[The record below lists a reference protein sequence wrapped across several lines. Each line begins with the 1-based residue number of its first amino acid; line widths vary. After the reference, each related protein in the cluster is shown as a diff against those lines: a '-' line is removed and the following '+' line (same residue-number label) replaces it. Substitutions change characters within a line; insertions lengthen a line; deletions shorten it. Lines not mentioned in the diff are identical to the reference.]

1 MNVDGDRLYLDS
13 AKHLT
18 NQTMFQEECVKQ
30 LRLNPPTLKTND
42 WKKLTN
48 ILLTNAEITEPA
60 EGTSTKDILRN
71 YLEDYC
77 VNRIQKDDYDDLR
90 NGGTY
95 T

>member
-48 ILLTNAEITEPA
+48 ILLTNAEDYRTCRRHKHKRYIKKLSRRLLCKQNTE
-60 EGTSTKDILRN
+60 R
-71 YLEDYC
+71 
-77 VNRIQKDDYDDLR
+77 
-90 NGGTY
+90 
-95 T
+95 